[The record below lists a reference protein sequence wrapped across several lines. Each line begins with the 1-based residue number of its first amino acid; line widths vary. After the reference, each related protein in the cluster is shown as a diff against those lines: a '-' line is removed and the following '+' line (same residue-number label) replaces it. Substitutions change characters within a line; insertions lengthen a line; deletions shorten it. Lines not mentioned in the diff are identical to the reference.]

1 MKIVKHILLIFIIFN
16 NITTYAQKVSN
27 ISFRQEQ
34 STIVISYDLETKT
47 PCKISL
53 FVSIDDGKTWQG
65 PLKKVSGDAG
75 AKIAT
80 GNHNIT
86 WNVLEEFEEL
96 RGDKIKFQVRADETK
111 SQTITSI
118 NQALIK
124 NPKDAKLFKLRGDLK
139 KEADD
144 REGARADYTKAILLN
159 PKYADAYKARGILNL
174 GDSEAAISD
183 FNKAIVLNPNDVS
196 IFDERGSTKLS
207 LRDYKGAISDYT
219 NAMQLEPKQTYWIIQ
234 RARAK
239 RELEDYIG
247 AINDMNKVIEL
258 DSAKFTGPDY
268 LMYYDYKDKYY
279 LRGINKS
286 YLNDVEGANLD
297 FEKSGNPKLVY
308 EKIASIKFYYKD
320 YNSAIYYY
328 TKSIDVSPLS
338 IVDNDVIGDSGF
350 IGRAFSKY
358 MQNDE
363 IGATVDF
370 NKYIEKSQNK
380 AEANFNIAIGFN
392 KWYKGNYS
400 EWYDTN
406 IKNFKQ
412 VIYYLTKAIE
422 LNPKV
427 EYYFFERAKA
437 KEELKEYRGA
447 IEDYTKAIELDP
459 TPSSYYY
466 SSRAGV
472 KKELEDYRGAIEDYT
487 KAIELDLK
495 PSGYYYSIRADAKE
509 KLEDYRGAIL
519 DYNKAIELEPE
530 SYYYNYRGFCKFN
543 INNYLGA
550 ISDYSKAIQLNPKDA
565 NSYLNRGRLKLLT
578 KDKKGGCKD
587 LSKAGELG
595 EDRAYEYINKNCN

>member
-1 MKIVKHILLIFIIFN
+1 MKIVKHILFILLFQA
-16 NITTYAQKVSN
+16 ITTHAQKVSN
-27 ISFRQEQ
+27 VSFRQEQ
-34 STIVISYDLETKT
+34 SNIIVSYDLETKT
-47 PCKISL
+47 TCKISL

-65 PLKKVSGDAG
+65 PLKKVTGDVG
-75 AKIAT
+75 AKIAS
-80 GNHNIT
+80 GNHSII

-96 RGDKIKFQVRADETK
+96 SGDKIKFQVRADETK

-139 KEADD
+139 QESGD
-144 REGARADYTKAILLN
+144 RKGAIADYTKAILLN

-196 IFDERGSTKLS
+196 IFDKRGSRKFG

-258 DSAKFTGPDY
+258 DSTKFTGPDY
-268 LMYYDYKDKYY
+268 LKDYDYKDKYY

-297 FEKSGNPKLVY
+297 FEKSGNPKFVY
-308 EKIASIKFYYKD
+308 ERIAAIKFYYKD
-320 YNSAIYYY
+320 YNSAIYYC
-328 TKSIDVSPLS
+328 TKSIDALPVS
-338 IVDNDVIGDSGF
+338 IVDSIGRGDSGF

-363 IGATVDF
+363 IGAKVDF
-370 NKYIEKSQNK
+370 NNYIEKSQNK
-380 AEANFNIAIGFN
+380 AEANFNIAMGFN
-392 KWYKGNYS
+392 KWYEGNYS
-400 EWYDTN
+400 EWYVTN

-422 LNPKV
+422 LEPKAN
-427 EYYFFERAKA
+427 YYIYRAEA

-447 IEDYTKAIELDP
+447 IEDYTKAIELVP
-459 TPSSYYY
+459 KAASGYSY
-466 SSRAGV
+466 RADL
-472 KKELEDYRGAIEDYT
+472 KEKLEDYRGAIEDYT

-495 PSGYYYSIRADAKE
+495 PSGYYYSLRASVKMD
-509 KLEDYRGAIL
+509 LEDYRGAIL

-530 SYYYNYRGFCKFN
+530 SYYYNYRGSCKFN

-550 ISDYSKAIQLNPKDA
+550 IADYTKAIQLDPKDA
-565 NSYLNRGRLKLLT
+565 NSYLNRGRLKILT

-595 EDRAYEYINKNCN
+595 EDEAYKDINESCN